1 MELGIV
7 LDYIENQAREFG
19 YNKVWLE
26 IRKLNIE
33 SCDFYL
39 KNGYVKIPNF
49 GRYVGNDKAICFG
62 KNLKI
67 ATSC

>member
-1 MELGIV
+1 MYTKYKRNGIGNIV

-39 KNGYVKIPNF
+39 KNG
-49 GRYVGNDKAICFG
+49 
-62 KNLKI
+62 
-67 ATSC
+67 